1 MVSFRLTEDQYEEF
15 RSLCASHGSSSVS
28 DMARTAVTLLLGRP
42 KPSPQQMLESRV
54 ADVEER
60 ISALAAD
67 IRRLQNTVSS
77 PQSSAAA
84 APVMH
89 EKLTHAEQS

>member
-1 MVSFRLTEDQYEEF
+1 
-15 RSLCASHGSSSVS
+15 
-28 DMARTAVTLLLGRP
+28 
-42 KPSPQQMLESRV
+42 MLESRV